1 MTWVPYRR
9 RRSKRMLL
17 ALAAAVIVVIV
28 VAGLLI
34 LPYLAPKN
42 SFTPDIQV
50 SLTYSLS
57 NGTTTVM
64 VNVTNNFGK
73 PIQYVEVISRGFDVA
88 TMEWQPPFNST
99 SPLQVNQTAE
109 GVGVASFAE
118 PGAQYEA
125 SVGVHFSATDY
136 YSYSIELTA
145 VQVP

>member
-9 RRSKRMLL
+9 RRNKKLLL
-17 ALAAAVIVVIV
+17 ALAAAAIIIVV

-34 LPYLAPKN
+34 LPSYLSPKKG
-42 SFTPDIQV
+42 FTPNIQV

-57 NGTTTVM
+57 NGPAIS

-73 PIQYVEVISRGFDVA
+73 PIKYVEVISRDFNVA
-88 TMEWQPPFNST
+88 DWEWQPPFNST
-99 SPLQVNQTAE
+99 SPLQMNQTAE

-118 PGAQYEA
+118 PGFQYEA
-125 SVGVHFSATDY
+125 TVGVYFNATDFY
-136 YSYSIELTA
+136 VYSIQLTA